1 MLKFLLL
8 LEILNWY
15 LYYYIM
21 HWCEWSVTRY
31 SVSRETS
38 ILRVLLISIHYR
50 AGVRAR
56 CPTSCCISFF
66 LEAGRV
72 RWTSRTAVVAT
83 AAGTC
88 MFGIIIETIQCM
100 VPAMLAS
107 TNVHLSAIAAST
119 AAVDDGIVEQLFLNR
134 FDVHQILKILWL
146 LFYRSQY
153 IHINNLMSFLLE
165 EISKSFSL
173 N

>member
-1 MLKFLLL
+1 MCAAHFNSLPGRCSGAMSN
-8 LEILNWY
+8 IV
-15 LYYYIM
+15 LY
-21 HWCEWSVTRY
+21 
-31 SVSRETS
+31 
-38 ILRVLLISIHYR
+38 
-50 AGVRAR
+50 
-56 CPTSCCISFF
+56 FF
-66 LEAGRV
+66 FYLEAGRV

-88 MFGIIIETIQCM
+88 MFGIIIQTIQCM

-134 FDVHQILKILWL
+134 FDVHEILKILWL

-153 IHINNLMSFLLE
+153 IHINNLLSLLLE
-165 EISKSFSL
+165 EISRSLSL
-173 N
+173 NQFDNYSL